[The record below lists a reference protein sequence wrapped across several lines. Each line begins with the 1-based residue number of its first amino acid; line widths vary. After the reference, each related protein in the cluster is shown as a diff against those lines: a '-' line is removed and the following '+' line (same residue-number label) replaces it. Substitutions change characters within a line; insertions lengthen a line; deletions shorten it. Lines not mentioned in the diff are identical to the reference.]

1 MDEEQ
6 EKPIA
11 GGAVH
16 APHVRRASLGAGPGD
31 VFVFTAAQ
39 NNTYIH
45 PEFLAAL
52 ESYCAKRR
60 ARLIVS
66 PFTYNKNGF
75 QNASKEDVDLWYDPR
90 ISGNM
95 VQESTQVADDLVFC
109 GELNILPTAVD
120 PLSGLHSYTGRASG
134 IIPHAKVRMQ
144 SLPRMKGEDARLLY
158 TTGAVTLR
166 NYIQKKA
173 GQKAEFHHV
182 YGAVVVEFNKA
193 GRWFARQLIAN
204 DAGEFCDLNTQYLPD
219 GTTRE
224 APVLAINWGDIHAE
238 KIDPDVLSGI
248 KDMVRVLK
256 PRNQFVHDMT
266 DFSARNHHNIKDP
279 YFNARSFHT
288 GTDSVQDNMSVSAS
302 FLHTISRGGSRV
314 YVVESNHDQ
323 AFARWLREADGH
335 NDPRN
340 ARYWHKYNERVFSA
354 IERGDE
360 SYHPYADAVR
370 AEYSY
375 KYHKRC
381 DAVFLRE
388 DESVLIGP
396 DKDIECSLHGHRG
409 PNGTRGAANAF
420 RTIGHKVNLGHAHT
434 PSIIDGVYTAG
445 VSASL
450 DMGYNKGPSSWAH
463 AHVLTYPTGKRA
475 IVVMRGNQWRAEP

>member
-1 MDEEQ
+1 MDDES
-6 EKPIA
+6 KPVA
-11 GGAVH
+11 GGEVH
-16 APHVRRASLGAGPGD
+16 APHVRRANLGAKPGD
-31 VFVFTAAQ
+31 VVVFTAAQ
-39 NNTYIH
+39 NNTYVH
-45 PEFLAAL
+45 PEFLESL
-52 ESYCAKRR
+52 ESYCDKRS
-60 ARLIVS
+60 ARLVVS
-66 PFTYNKNGF
+66 PFTYNKSGF
-75 QNASKEDVDLWYDPR
+75 QNDSKDDADLWYDPR
-90 ISGNM
+90 IAGYIVN
-95 VQESTQVADDLVFC
+95 ESTQVSEDLVFC

-158 TTGAVTLR
+158 TTGAVTMR

-182 YGAVVVEFNKA
+182 YGALVVEFNKA

-204 DAGEFCDLNTQYLPD
+204 NAGEFCDLNTKYLPD
-219 GTTRE
+219 GTTKE
-224 APVLAINWGDIHAE
+224 SPVLAVNWGDVHAE
-238 KIDPDVLSGI
+238 KLDQNVMAGI
-248 KDMVRVLK
+248 TDMVRVLK
-256 PRNQFVHDMT
+256 PEKQFVHDMT
-266 DFSARNHHNIKDP
+266 DFTARNHHNIKDP
-279 YFNARSFHT
+279 YFNAQSYYNS
-288 GTDSVQDNMSVSAS
+288 TDSVQANIQVSAR
-302 FLHTISRGGSRV
+302 FLYAVSKGRSAV

-323 AFARWLREADGH
+323 AFDRWLREADGH

-340 ARYWHKYNERVFSA
+340 ARYWHEYNAKVFRA
-354 IERGDE
+354 IEDNRPE
-360 SYHPYADAVR
+360 YNAYADAVQ
-370 AEYSY
+370 AEYSRM
-375 KYHKRC
+375 YHKRC
-381 DAVFLRE
+381 DAAFLRE

-396 DKDIECSLHGHRG
+396 DRDIECSLHGHRG

-475 IVVMRGNQWRAEP
+475 IVVMRGNQWRAEL